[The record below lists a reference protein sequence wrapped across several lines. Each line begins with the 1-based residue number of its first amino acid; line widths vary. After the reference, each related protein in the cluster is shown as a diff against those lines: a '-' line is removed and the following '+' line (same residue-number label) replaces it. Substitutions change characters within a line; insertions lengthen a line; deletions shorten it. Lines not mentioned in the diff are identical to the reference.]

1 MKIESSKRYQI
12 NVESSKQQAL
22 AMVIEALYR
31 CASTGLPAQ
40 QNAATNISY
49 LVLVDSSKGVRF

>member
-31 CASTGLPAQ
+31 CASTGFPAQ
-40 QNAATNISY
+40 QNAAELT
-49 LVLVDSSKGVRF
+49 LQRGVRF